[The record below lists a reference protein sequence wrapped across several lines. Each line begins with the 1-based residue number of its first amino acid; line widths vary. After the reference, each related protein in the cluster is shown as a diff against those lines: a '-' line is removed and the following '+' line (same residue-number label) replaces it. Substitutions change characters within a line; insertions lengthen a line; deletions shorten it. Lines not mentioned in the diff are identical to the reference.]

1 MLAAIT
7 FSVDYSLDDE
17 SFEDFVELAA
27 PVSGGW
33 AEELEVQ
40 CSEENE
46 DDLVVRVVT
55 NDDEELCITKEHFE
69 NTLFDVLVGKF
80 DGELKASIIDSFKRA
95 ALDGDTTML
104 DATDGDALLQL
115 AAFGE
120 IVYG

>member
-7 FSVDYSLDDE
+7 FSIDYSLDDE
-17 SFEDFVELAA
+17 SFEDFIELAA
-27 PVSGGW
+27 PISSDW

-40 CSEENE
+40 YREE
-46 DDLVVRVVT
+46 DGLVVRLVT
-55 NDDEELCITKEHFE
+55 NDDEELFITKEHFE

-80 DGELKASIIDSFKRA
+80 DGELKTSIIDSFKRA

>member
-7 FSVDYSLDDE
+7 FSIDYSLDDE
-17 SFEDFVELAA
+17 SFEDFIELAA
-27 PVSGGW
+27 PISSDW
-33 AEELEVQ
+33 AEELEIE
-40 CSEENE
+40 CNDE
-46 DDLVVRVVT
+46 DDLVVRLVVE
-55 NDDEELCITKEHFE
+55 DDEELCITKEHFE

-80 DGELKASIIDSFKRA
+80 DGELKTSIINSFKRA

>member
-7 FSVDYSLDDE
+7 FSIDYSLDDE
-17 SFEDFVELAA
+17 SFEEFIELAA
-27 PVSGGW
+27 PISSDW

-46 DDLVVRVVT
+46 DNLVVRLVVE
-55 NDDEELCITKEHFE
+55 DDEELCVTKEHFE
-69 NTLFDVLVGKF
+69 NILFDVLVGKF
-80 DGELKASIIDSFKRA
+80 DGELKTSIINSFKRA